1 MTLNNAFVF
10 LHEIFIRCKYLVT
23 GSSNRPGYCLL
34 RKRLCACVDRLC
46 GCSWG
51 GPPLNASSIQ
61 GFPTQSESPGDVH
74 SIHDSHETRRGPYG
88 RGVTRQLLNTI
99 NTASQRIRSFLTR
112 LAVFINGYQGK
123 VRSFQVRGCCLS
135 FFYCVPLCEVQG
147 QMDGLSQKALFSE

>member
-1 MTLNNAFVF
+1 MW
-10 LHEIFIRCKYLVT
+10 
-23 GSSNRPGYCLL
+23 LL
-34 RKRLCACVDRLC
+34 MA
-46 GCSWG
+46 GSWG

-135 FFYCVPLCEVQG
+135 FFYCVPLCEGQG